1 MGASPRPRRR
11 NAFLLLCR
19 DPVRHAAR
27 EAYGTPGMTQ
37 PAPQISVKFKGNL
50 GKFALDVAFEAPLHG
65 ITALLGPSGSGKSTV
80 LRCVSG
86 LSRLSGELRLGE
98 EVWQDLRG
106 TFLWPHDRAI
116 GYVFQEASLFPHLS
130 VRKNLLYGHQR
141 ALKAGASEEI
151 RLDDVV
157 GLMGISNLLD
167 RATAALSGGERQRVA
182 IARALL
188 AQPRLLLMDEP
199 LSSLDRQNK
208 EEILPYFEAL
218 HDTLSI
224 PILYVS
230 HDIAD
235 VERLADFLVLLEHG
249 RVIASGPITEV
260 LADGRLSIARAP
272 EAAAIVEGFVKGFD

>member
-1 MGASPRPRRR
+1 
-11 NAFLLLCR
+11 
-19 DPVRHAAR
+19 
-27 EAYGTPGMTQ
+27 
-37 PAPQISVKFKGNL
+37 
-50 GKFALDVAFEAPLHG
+50 
-65 ITALLGPSGSGKSTV
+65 
-80 LRCVSG
+80 
-86 LSRLSGELRLGE
+86 LGE

-199 LSSLDRQNK
+199 LSALDRQNK

-249 RVIASGPITEV
+249 RVVASGPIGEV
-260 LADGRLSIARAP
+260 LADIRLPIARAP
-272 EAAAIVEGFVKGFD
+272 HAATIVEGFVKGFDSQYGMTEIDVDGETLLVPGCVHERGMKRRIRIVAADVSLAVDRPSRTSILNVLPVRVKEIDRFDESQVNIVVNIG